1 MGGMS
6 ANASRPAHQLP
17 ATAAP
22 ARLSRASN
30 VSLGSFVGAAL
41 KKQRQIQRLT
51 IQDVAD
57 LAGISRGMLSRIENG
72 QATPSLD
79 TLARVCA
86 AVSLSLSSLFKDH
99 DTPDGIARHVPQ
111 GKGMVVVRRGTKR
124 GHSYELLSYDQG
136 PKKRF
141 EPFLITLDDQ
151 SEVFPRFQHPGMEFL
166 YMLKGQ
172 LDYRHG
178 NQVYSLKPGD
188 ALTFEGDIPHGPE
201 RLVKV
206 PIQFLAIIHYDGD
219 ET

>member
-6 ANASRPAHQLP
+6 ADASRPIRRSAASAASTRGGP
-17 ATAAP
+17 AAG
-22 ARLSRASN
+22 

-41 KKQRQIQRLT
+41 KKQRQAQRLT

-86 AVSLSLSSLFKDH
+86 AVSLSLSNLFKDH

-141 EPFLITLDDQ
+141 DPFLITLDDQ

-178 NQVYSLKPGD
+178 NHVYSLKPGD

>member
-1 MGGMS
+1 MGGMVKS
-6 ANASRPAHQLP
+6 AAAPRRPASVSRRSPAADSPQPGQLG
-17 ATAAP
+17 
-22 ARLSRASN
+22 RY
-30 VSLGSFVGAAL
+30 VGASL
-41 KKQRQIQRLT
+41 KRQRQAQRLT
-51 IQDVAD
+51 IQDVAE

-79 TLARVCA
+79 TLARVCQ
-86 AVSLSLSSLFKDH
+86 AVGMSLSALFKDH
-99 DTPDGIARHVPQ
+99 DIPDGLARHVPQ
-111 GKGMVVVRRGTKR
+111 GKGMVVVRRGTRR

-151 SEVFPRFQHPGMEFL
+151 SEVFPRFQHPGLEFI

-178 NQVYSLKPGD
+178 NQVYTLKPGD
-188 ALTFEGDIPHGPE
+188 ALTFQGDIPHGPE
-201 RLVKV
+201 RLVRV

-219 ET
+219 EA